1 MASHHLPDDPKA
13 AIVTKQWMIYG
24 AYGYTGELIARE
36 AVRRGQRPILA
47 GRSEQKLLPLA
58 NELGLEHRAFDLA
71 QAKEAIGGI
80 TVLLNCAGPFA
91 ATVRPFVEACLHHR
105 VHYIDITGEIP
116 VFQFCHSQHARAQQA
131 GIILCPGAGF
141 DIVPTDCLAGLL
153 KEQLPD
159 ATEINLA
166 FTSGSRLSHGTA
178 KTMVE
183 GLGKGGMIRRNGE
196 LVSVPSGYRLR
207 RIPFTS
213 GTRWTATFPWGDVFT
228 AGISTGV
235 PNTRV
240 YVAAPLAVGLALRI
254 ANPLRSILRTKLAK
268 KWLGSLVERRFSGG
282 PPEHSR
288 TRHPAEIWGEAINA
302 DGRRGVVHRIVAR
315 LMTPNGYTLTAD
327 TAVEI
332 ATHCLDISE
341 TSGHTTASILMGS
354 RFILS
359 RPGVTYEAPSP
370 A

>member
-1 MASHHLPDDPKA
+1 
-13 AIVTKQWMIYG
+13 MIYG

-36 AVRRGQRPILA
+36 ALRRGQRPILA

-58 NELGLEHRAFDLA
+58 KELGLEHRAFDVA
-71 QAKEAIGGI
+71 QAIEALAGV

-91 ATVRPFVEACLHHR
+91 ATVRPFVEACLPQH
-105 VHYIDITGEIP
+105 VHYVDITGEIP
-116 VFQFCHSQHARAQQA
+116 VFQFCHSQDAQAKQA

-141 DIVPTDCLAGLL
+141 DVVPTDCLAALL
-153 KEQLPD
+153 KESLPD
-159 ATEINLA
+159 ATAINLA
-166 FTSGSRLSHGTA
+166 FSSGSRLSHGTA

-196 LVSVPSGYRLR
+196 LLSVPSGYRLR

-240 YVAAPLAVGLALRI
+240 YVAAPLAMGLAMRA
-254 ANPLRSILRTKLAK
+254 ANPLRGILRTKLAK
-268 KWLGSLVERRFSGG
+268 KWLGRLVERRFAGG
-282 PPEHSR
+282 PPERSR
-288 TRHPAEIWGEAINA
+288 SRHPAEIWGEAINA
-302 DGRRGVVHRIVAR
+302 DGRRIVAR
-315 LMTPNGYTLTAD
+315 LTTPNGYTLTAD

-341 TSGHTTASILMGS
+341 TSGYKTASMLMGR
-354 RFILS
+354 RFVIS
-359 RPGVTYEAPSP
+359 RPGVIYEPPSP